1 MGKKNPEGFRSSCT
15 VFLNFVIPLGYVA
28 EEIRNLELEYNYYFS
43 DMLTQPFEPAELHAL
58 HVHVLGVLCLAI
70 GWCTWETVA
79 TARECKEERFFFGSP
94 LKELMLEEIRL
105 SGRKPDDTDSDAG
118 TDVYFVCS

>member
-58 HVHVLGVLCLAI
+58 HVHVLGVLCSAI
-70 GWCTWETVA
+70 GWCHLGNGGNCQGMQRGAVLLWLTSKRVD
-79 TARECKEERFFFGSP
+79 ARGDST
-94 LKELMLEEIRL
+94 IRTKTRRHRL
-105 SGRKPDDTDSDAG
+105 GCRNRCI
-118 TDVYFVCS
+118 FCL